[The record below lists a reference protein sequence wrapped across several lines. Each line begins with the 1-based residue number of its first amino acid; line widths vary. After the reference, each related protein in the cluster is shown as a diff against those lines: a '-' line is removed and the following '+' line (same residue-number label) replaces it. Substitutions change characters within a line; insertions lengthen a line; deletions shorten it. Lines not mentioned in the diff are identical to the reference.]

1 MEMLD
6 LWFITLEVGGSQFWL
21 VIFNSYRLKTMSI
34 NKLNKEILDFR
45 VFDHG
50 PYTKNKKFGKLR
62 VFFKT

>member
-1 MEMLD
+1 
-6 LWFITLEVGGSQFWL
+6 
-21 VIFNSYRLKTMSI
+21 MSI